1 MTSVRTS
8 SRSLSIEEEAEL
20 ARSNKKVKDA
30 HHANFCERLN
40 ASEGPGR
47 NLSFKEKLV
56 GAILGAFSQ
65 AFLFSNHMEA
75 ESDSDDEITEL
86 REGLAAVKLSR
97 MDKQQIRAP
106 WSNALIVKVYG
117 RSMSFSFIHTRLLS
131 LWKPTGRLDCIDLGK
146 EFYLVRFSL
155 EEDHASVLEKGPWFI
170 GENFLS
176 IRP

>member
-30 HHANFCERLN
+30 HHANFCKRLN

-56 GAILGAFSQ
+56 GAIPGAFSQ

-75 ESDSDDEITEL
+75 ESDSNDEL
-86 REGLAAVKLSR
+86 RNSGKVWLRLSSLGWINNGLEPLGL
-97 MDKQQIRAP
+97 M
-106 WSNALIVKVYG
+106 
-117 RSMSFSFIHTRLLS
+117 LL
-131 LWKPTGRLDCIDLGK
+131 L
-146 EFYLVRFSL
+146 
-155 EEDHASVLEKGPWFI
+155 
-170 GENFLS
+170 
-176 IRP
+176 